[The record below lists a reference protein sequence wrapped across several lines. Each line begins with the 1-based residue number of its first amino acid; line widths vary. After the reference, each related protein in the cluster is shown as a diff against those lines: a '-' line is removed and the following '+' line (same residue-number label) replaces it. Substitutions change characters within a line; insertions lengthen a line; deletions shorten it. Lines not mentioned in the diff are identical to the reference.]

1 MFSWWSCHQTA
12 VNSCKPNNSAQF
24 FHRSLDVHINSIPCT
39 IPAILRWETSHLI
52 SAWYTSRSRIQH
64 FIYYAGPINDW
75 NWRQT
80 VRKLVFDG
88 VPGMNIISHHNS
100 LINRYAWSE
109 WQSRCTSGLLLLSAS
124 TRGTSSRIHNDTV
137 SGFLIGSVGLRAL
150 QSQREWSFI
159 AALLVTDWLTAFFRS
174 MARTDPMRRVTSHS
188 MFTLSEKVITDS
200 ILLLSRHS
208 IIPPWIDLDP
218 LEDAPPVNNYT
229 PRERQEEEE
238 EEELLILR
246 QSSLCALNGLFA
258 RLVDPNQS
266 ENFG

>member
-1 MFSWWSCHQTA
+1 MAES
-12 VNSCKPNNSAQF
+12 
-24 FHRSLDVHINSIPCT
+24 VHIRPFAPFSLNARYQFANLQWHGVGFPLWVGRSTCPPKSTGMVLYCCSPC
-39 IPAILRWETSHLI
+39 H
-52 SAWYTSRSRIQH
+52 
-64 FIYYAGPINDW
+64 
-75 NWRQT
+75 
-80 VRKLVFDG
+80 
-88 VPGMNIISHHNS
+88 
-100 LINRYAWSE
+100 
-109 WQSRCTSGLLLLSAS
+109 
-124 TRGTSSRIHNDTV
+124 
-137 SGFLIGSVGLRAL
+137 
-150 QSQREWSFI
+150 
-159 AALLVTDWLTAFFRS
+159 WLTAFFRS

-238 EEELLILR
+238 EELLILR